1 MTRTPA
7 QARWAK
13 SHSMRCLCS
22 KSCSSEASGLLP
34 LSTACCGY
42 GSGDTGLPVVP
53 HHGVAVRTQGVLCV
67 TGLGYATTGP
77 RFGPGPVSWKPPS
90 RGNPQTTACCGGG
103 SCGKLRKKGPSCDF
117 STNVRVSFERMRERV
132 SNECV
137 RESFARMEIVGFCVT
152 TTGPQ
157 LAVEHCRFLWNCL
170 GSVARIFE

>member
-1 MTRTPA
+1 MRVSNVCVREFRTNA
-7 QARWAK
+7 GESFDR
-13 SHSMRCLCS
+13 MRERVS
-22 KSCSSEASGLLP
+22 NKWEP

-103 SCGKLRKKGPSCDF
+103 SCGKLSKKGPSCDF
-117 STNVRVSFERMRERV
+117 STNARVSFERMRERV

-137 RESFARMEIVGFCVT
+137 RESFARMEIVGF
-152 TTGPQ
+152 
-157 LAVEHCRFLWNCL
+157 
-170 GSVARIFE
+170 

>member
-1 MTRTPA
+1 MTSLGVVLRSSPFSKIIVCRGNVKA
-7 QARWAK
+7 GVCPGR
-13 SHSMRCLCS
+13 HSPS
-22 KSCSSEASGLLP
+22 P

-137 RESFARMEIVGFCVT
+137 RESFARMEIVGF
-152 TTGPQ
+152 
-157 LAVEHCRFLWNCL
+157 
-170 GSVARIFE
+170 